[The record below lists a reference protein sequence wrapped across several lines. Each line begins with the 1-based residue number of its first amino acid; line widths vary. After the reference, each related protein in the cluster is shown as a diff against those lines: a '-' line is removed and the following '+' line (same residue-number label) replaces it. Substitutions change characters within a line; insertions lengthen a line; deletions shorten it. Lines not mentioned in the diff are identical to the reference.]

1 MPLLNI
7 RLPSSWHLH
16 QSTKN
21 EELGSSSKT
30 SKKNKKNKHQ
40 QQQNQEQEQEHQEQ
54 QEQTE
59 STPAAEEQTRLP
71 TPPPSPLPNEL
82 TIAIIQPNQ
91 QANIQSTI
99 EARLAST
106 GFKIIEQQAIQLTTN
121 NNHSLTGLSTGHHL
135 IYLLSRSRAI
145 QAWKD
150 LVGFDLP
157 ARPGSLRFIFGNQA
171 VWAAE
176 NNQLVYDLIHRFW
189 KGSVHLNHP
198 NFTLLSPTFPPQ
210 QSPSSTHEPSSP
222 PRQEKRV
229 FKFSK
234 STPTGKPSPTR
245 ALPSLPPDS
254 PSPQQ
259 ESEEDDHS
267 QDEERSDLI
276 TTTSTTTATTTTNDE
291 FRSSYKRHSKIPRNT
306 SLSSSSINSSL
317 ISHSTDFSPSSS
329 TTTTTTTSAA
339 TATGLNHT
347 KTSSLEVNNQVS
359 EGSSSNNKLHPP
371 SIQRPSSRSSS
382 SSTLASSSVDSTMSN
397 NRRSSITQ
405 SAVQSMGKT
414 SSATG
419 ATKTQEPAPYTFKAR
434 PVPASVTEPIGA
446 LSPKMSKAA
455 MLRLGLAWTPPVR
468 SIPSTNSTLSSSTS
482 STVVTPTRYAPVAS
496 LNPPT
501 VQPRHTKASALRT
514 HGTTSVDPSS
524 SSPDNTKKV
533 NRIKKTQSQIFENTP
548 GHKRINLHTNIPSCA
563 APKTVPRHTKASA
576 LRTHGTTS
584 VDPSSS
590 LPDHTKKVNRI
601 KKTQSQI
608 FENTPG
614 HKRTNLHTNIPS
626 CAAPKTVPRH
636 TKASALRTGGS
647 ALLESL
653 STSSSTTN
661 TSGPNPLKI
670 SAGRK
675 SGDFYH
681 GVPGHKRTEKIS
693 VEATKRPEIEPR
705 MTKTSLLR
713 MGVPSAPTTSS
724 TTTKPGPKPDN
735 SKGGHISRPSVDSG
749 DSHTSVNHEDQ
760 ASVDYSSEI
769 ETEIDTEIEVDHPGH
784 AVTLPID
791 LSCSVRSSSATKGS
805 SLIPTTTSSA
815 SNHSSNHSS
824 RIPHNQR
831 FGSAIIRK

>member
-40 QQQNQEQEQEHQEQ
+40 QQQNQEQEQQEHEQEQ

-82 TIAIIQPNQ
+82 TIAIIQLNHNQ
-91 QANIQSTI
+91 QPNIQSTI

-106 GFKIIEQQAIQLTTN
+106 GFKIIEQQPIQLTTN

-524 SSPDNTKKV
+524 S
-533 NRIKKTQSQIFENTP
+533 
-548 GHKRINLHTNIPSCA
+548 
-563 APKTVPRHTKASA
+563 
-576 LRTHGTTS
+576 
-584 VDPSSS
+584 

>member
-16 QSTKN
+16 Q
-21 EELGSSSKT
+21 
-30 SKKNKKNKHQ
+30 KKQEKQHQ

-176 NNQLVYDLIHRFW
+176 NQLVYDLIHRFW

-234 STPTGKPSPTR
+234 STH
-245 ALPSLPPDS
+245 S

-259 ESEEDDHS
+259 ESEDDHS

-276 TTTSTTTATTTTNDE
+276 TTTSTTTATTTANDE

-482 STVVTPTRYAPVAS
+482 ST
-496 LNPPT
+496 NPISNI
-501 VQPRHTKASALRT
+501 R
-514 HGTTSVDPSS
+514 
-524 SSPDNTKKV
+524 
-533 NRIKKTQSQIFENTP
+533 NTP
-548 GHKRINLHTNIPSCA
+548 
-563 APKTVPRHTKASA
+563 
-576 LRTHGTTS
+576 
-584 VDPSSS
+584 
-590 LPDHTKKVNRI
+590 
-601 KKTQSQI
+601 
-608 FENTPG
+608 
-614 HKRTNLHTNIPS
+614 
-626 CAAPKTVPRH
+626 
-636 TKASALRTGGS
+636 
-647 ALLESL
+647 
-653 STSSSTTN
+653 
-661 TSGPNPLKI
+661 
-670 SAGRK
+670 AGRK

-724 TTTKPGPKPDN
+724 TTTKPG
-735 SKGGHISRPSVDSG
+735 
-749 DSHTSVNHEDQ
+749 
-760 ASVDYSSEI
+760 
-769 ETEIDTEIEVDHPGH
+769 
-784 AVTLPID
+784 
-791 LSCSVRSSSATKGS
+791 SSSATKGS

-831 FGSAIIRK
+831 LVARSFPDGVVNGRPQAHSKLRKMDYFGIDQDQTPGDETGVMCALLCDVYSWICKTVVIVQLQFSKPVTPATRLNHVANRVGLVRRWINRSSTEISMDLIGPGFSSIRSSGTSSPGENIPVDFLPGYLALHIGMLLPRWSDLHLGLIRDHFPRGLVDVGPRFHWYYLGDYFGILMDEMVQGFPFSLTSSPMYDGMALKFEDPFTANIYRQRELKGK

>member
-21 EELGSSSKT
+21 EEVGSSSKT

-40 QQQNQEQEQEHQEQ
+40 QQQNQEQEQQEHEQEQ

-71 TPPPSPLPNEL
+71 TPPP
-82 TIAIIQPNQ
+82 TIIQLNHNQ
-91 QANIQSTI
+91 QPNIQSTI

-106 GFKIIEQQAIQLTTN
+106 GFKIIEQQPIQLTTN
-121 NNHSLTGLSTGHHL
+121 NNHSLIGLSTGHHL

-229 FKFSK
+229 FNNRQAQSDSS
-234 STPTGKPSPTR
+234 STES
-245 ALPSLPPDS
+245 PPDS

-339 TATGLNHT
+339 TATGLTLENHT

-501 VQPRHTKASALRT
+501 VQPRHTKASALL
-514 HGTTSVDPSS
+514 
-524 SSPDNTKKV
+524 

-548 GHKRINLHTNIPSCA
+548 GHKRI
-563 APKTVPRHTKASA
+563 
-576 LRTHGTTS
+576 
-584 VDPSSS
+584 
-590 LPDHTKKVNRI
+590 
-601 KKTQSQI
+601 
-608 FENTPG
+608 
-614 HKRTNLHTNIPS
+614 NLHTNIPS

-675 SGDFYH
+675 SG
-681 GVPGHKRTEKIS
+681 GHKRTEKIS

>member
-1 MPLLNI
+1 MYQKERFEWTSKDGLREERTVMTFNVVVWIELGAWLIEKLNSLI
-7 RLPSSWHLH
+7 QDYLHRQYHATTEHQTALELASPSEY
-16 QSTKN
+16 
-21 EELGSSSKT
+21 EERRSGSSSKT
-30 SKKNKKNKHQ
+30 SKKNKKNNISSSKTKNKNNKNIKNSRNRLNQHQ
-40 QQQNQEQEQEHQEQ
+40 QLKNKLDYQHHHPHQRVQ
-54 QEQTE
+54 
-59 STPAAEEQTRLP
+59 
-71 TPPPSPLPNEL
+71 
-82 TIAIIQPNQ
+82 
-91 QANIQSTI
+91 
-99 EARLAST
+99 
-106 GFKIIEQQAIQLTTN
+106 IIEQQAIQLTTN

-176 NNQLVYDLIHRFW
+176 KPTGYDLIHRFW

-234 STPTGKPSPTR
+234 STLR
-245 ALPSLPPDS
+245 LELYRV
-254 PSPQQ
+254 SPQTHHHLNKSQ
-259 ESEEDDHS
+259 EDDHS

-276 TTTSTTTATTTTNDE
+276 TTTSTTTATTTNDE
-291 FRSSYKRHSKIPRNT
+291 FRSSYKRTPRFRET
-306 SLSSSSINSSL
+306 LVYHQVRLTHHLSLTQPISL
-317 ISHSTDFSPSSS
+317 PLHLLLPQ
-329 TTTTTTTSAA
+329 
-339 TATGLNHT
+339 L
-347 KTSSLEVNNQVS
+347 LQVS

-482 STVVTPTRYAPVAS
+482 TVVTPTRYAPVAS

-501 VQPRHTKASALRT
+501 VQPRHTKASALQ
-514 HGTTSVDPSS
+514 
-524 SSPDNTKKV
+524 N
-533 NRIKKTQSQIFENTP
+533 
-548 GHKRINLHTNIPSCA
+548 
-563 APKTVPRHTKASA
+563 
-576 LRTHGTTS
+576 
-584 VDPSSS
+584 
-590 LPDHTKKVNRI
+590 
-601 KKTQSQI
+601 QSQI

-626 CAAPKTVPRH
+626 ARSKTVPRH